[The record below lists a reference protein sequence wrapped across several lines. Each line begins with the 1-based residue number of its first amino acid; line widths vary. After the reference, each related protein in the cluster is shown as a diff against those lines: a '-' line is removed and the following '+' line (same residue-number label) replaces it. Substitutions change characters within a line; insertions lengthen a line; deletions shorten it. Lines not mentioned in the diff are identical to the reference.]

1 MSRILVTGVDGFTG
15 RHLTASLVEQGHEVV
30 GISRSAITAP
40 VGGLTAS
47 YTCDLTDAQALKDI
61 FATARPDKVVHLAAI
76 AFVSHGIVEDIYRI
90 NIVGTRNLLEAISA
104 AGGCVEAVLLASS
117 ANVYG
122 NRVSGAIN
130 EAVVPDPINDYA
142 VSKLAMEFVARLY
155 QDRLPIIIARPFNY
169 TGVGQATNFVIPKII
184 DHVRRKVATIE
195 LGNLDV
201 ARDFSD
207 VRDVVLA
214 YSALLTEPEAI
225 GQIVNI
231 CSGEPHSL
239 LDVISMTKDIS
250 GFDFEV
256 TVNPTFVRQNEVKM
270 LWGDRSKIEH
280 MTGQRPAYTL
290 HDTLE
295 WMLSGRTVRISMYGG
310 HNGREG
316 VPLFPGA
323 RSR

>member
-15 RHLTASLVEQGHEVV
+15 RHLTALLAEQGHEVV
-30 GISRSAITAP
+30 GISHSAVTVP
-40 VGGLTAS
+40 VRGLNATH
-47 YTCDLTDAQALKDI
+47 TCDLTDAQALKDI
-61 FATARPDKVVHLAAI
+61 FAIVRPDKVVHLAAI

-90 NIVGTRNLLEAISA
+90 NIVGTRNLLEAIAA
-104 AGGCVEAVLLASS
+104 AGGVEAVLLASS
-117 ANVYG
+117 ANIYG
-122 NRVSGAIN
+122 NRVSGAID
-130 EAVVPDPINDYA
+130 ETVVPDPINDYA

-155 QDRLPIIIARPFNY
+155 EDRLPIIIARPFNY
-169 TGVGQATNFVIPKII
+169 TGVGQATNFVIPKIV

-214 YSALLTEPEAI
+214 YSALLAEPEAI
-225 GQIVNI
+225 GHIINI

-239 LDVISMTKDIS
+239 IDVISIIKEIS

-256 TVNPTFVRQNEVKM
+256 TVNPAFVRQNEVKM
-270 LWGDRSKIEH
+270 LWGDRSKIER
-280 MTGQRPAYTL
+280 MTRQRPVYTL

-295 WMLSGRTVRISMYGG
+295 WMLSG
-310 HNGREG
+310 
-316 VPLFPGA
+316 L
-323 RSR
+323 